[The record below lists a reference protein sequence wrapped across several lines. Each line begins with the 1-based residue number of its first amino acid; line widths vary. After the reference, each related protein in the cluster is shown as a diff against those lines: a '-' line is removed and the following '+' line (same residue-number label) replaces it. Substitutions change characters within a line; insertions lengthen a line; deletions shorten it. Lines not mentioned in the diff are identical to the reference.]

1 MNDFAIA
8 RALHVVAIVLWIGG
22 VGMVT
27 TVLLPAVRRFKDIDE
42 RVAFFSAVERRFA
55 WQARVTTLVAGA
67 TGFYMLDRLDLWPG
81 LFARQTWWLGAMA
94 LLWLIFTLL
103 LFVAEPLFLDAWFE
117 KGARTAPERTF
128 AIIQYLHVFLL
139 ALSLV
144 TVFGAVAGSHG
155 QVFFD

>member
-1 MNDFAIA
+1 MNDIAIA

-128 AIIQYLHVFLL
+128 AIIQSLHVFLL

>member
-1 MNDFAIA
+1 
-8 RALHVVAIVLWIGG
+8 
-22 VGMVT
+22 
-27 TVLLPAVRRFKDIDE
+27 
-42 RVAFFSAVERRFA
+42 
-55 WQARVTTLVAGA
+55 
-67 TGFYMLDRLDLWPG
+67 
-81 LFARQTWWLGAMA
+81 MA

-128 AIIQYLHVFLL
+128 AIIQSLHVFLL

>member
-128 AIIQYLHVFLL
+128 AIIQSLHVFLL

>member
-67 TGFYMLDRLDLWPG
+67 TGRYSS
-81 LFARQTWWLGAMA
+81 T
-94 LLWLIFTLL
+94 
-103 LFVAEPLFLDAWFE
+103 E
-117 KGARTAPERTF
+117 
-128 AIIQYLHVFLL
+128 AIG
-139 ALSLV
+139 ALS
-144 TVFGAVAGSHG
+144 
-155 QVFFD
+155 

>member
-1 MNDFAIA
+1 MNDFAIV

-128 AIIQYLHVFLL
+128 AIIQSLHVFLL